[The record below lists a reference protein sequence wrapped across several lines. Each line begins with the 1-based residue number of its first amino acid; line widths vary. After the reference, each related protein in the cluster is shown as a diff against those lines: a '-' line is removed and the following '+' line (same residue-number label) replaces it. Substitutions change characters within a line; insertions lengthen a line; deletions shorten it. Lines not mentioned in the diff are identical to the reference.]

1 MLITHVAKWRGRT
14 RILLNVIIILL
25 AVFVALKLFG
35 IGRATS
41 ILPDFNS
48 KIDRRSPGGR
58 SEQP

>member
-1 MLITHVAKWRGRT
+1 VAKWRGRT